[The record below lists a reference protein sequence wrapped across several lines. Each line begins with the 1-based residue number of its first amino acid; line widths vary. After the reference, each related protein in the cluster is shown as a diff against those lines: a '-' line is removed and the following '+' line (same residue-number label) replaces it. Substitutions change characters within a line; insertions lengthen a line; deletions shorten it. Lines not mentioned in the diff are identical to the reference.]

1 VPLPATAVEL
11 GRLSPAAFRRILAAA
26 GIRRFFLAWD
36 EEAGDVRASHP
47 ELAPLARLLTAD
59 RRDFDRH
66 EGIFVQVAPDT
77 GVLQGAFIHRTC
89 RGQAAGGVRFWRYD
103 TVEDFLRDGLR
114 LARGMT
120 HKNALAGLWWG
131 GGKGVMVDERRDGE
145 RDGDTEEQGKAAR
158 EGEGEAA
165 RERQAALSGSPR
177 RRRIYEEYGELLSSL
192 RGCYVTAEDA
202 GTSAEDMAA
211 VFSSTR
217 FTTCI
222 PPALGGSGNPSAPT
236 ARGVVRG
243 MEAALAHLGRGGL
256 AGTTV
261 AVQGLGHVGE
271 PLVELLCE
279 RGVARV
285 IGSDLDPAR
294 CEALRRRF
302 AGPAGSGTADSGA
315 VTADAVA
322 GLGAAGGPVGPAASF
337 TFTARATGRDDPWIL
352 EQPADVFAPCA
363 TGGVLGPRTIPR
375 LAARIVCGAANNQL
389 EDPERDDLLL
399 HRRGVLYMPDFLVNR
414 MGIVHCADEQYG
426 YVGDEDPRIAAHLG
440 TSQVPAG
447 AAAGDRWENS
457 IYNLSLAI
465 LAEAARSGEPP
476 ARVALRLAESRSR
489 EPHPIWGHRG
499 AAIIRALTRP
509 GAWAGSSG

>member
-1 VPLPATAVEL
+1 VTLPATAVEL
-11 GRLSPAAFRRILAAA
+11 GRLSPAAFRRFLAAA
-26 GIRRFFLAWD
+26 GIRRCFLAWD

-47 ELAPLARLLTAD
+47 ELAPLARLLAAD

-66 EGIFVQVAPDT
+66 EAVFVQVAPDT
-77 GVLQGAFIHRTC
+77 GVLQGAFVHRTC
-89 RGQAAGGVRFWRYD
+89 RGQAAGGVRFWPYD
-103 TVEDFLRDGLR
+103 TVEEFLRDGLR

-131 GGKGVMVDERRDGE
+131 GGKGVMVDEPGDGE
-145 RDGDTEEQGKAAR
+145 GDR
-158 EGEGEAA
+158 
-165 RERQAALSGSPR
+165 PR
-177 RRRIYEEYGELLSSL
+177 RRRIYEEYGDLLSSL

-211 VFSSTR
+211 VFSRTR

-243 MEAALAHLGRGGL
+243 MEAALAHLCRGGL

-271 PLVELLCE
+271 PLVELLRE

-302 AGPAGSGTADSGA
+302 AGPAGAGA
-315 VTADAVA
+315 P
-322 GLGAAGGPVGPAASF
+322 GSF
-337 TFTARATGRDDPWIL
+337 SFAARASGRDDPWIL

-375 LAARIVCGAANNQL
+375 LGARIVCGAANNQL

-440 TSQVPAG
+440 TD
-447 AAAGDRWENS
+447 AADRWENS
-457 IYNLSLAI
+457 IYNLSLAV
-465 LAEAARSGEPP
+465 LAEAARRGEPP
-476 ARVALRLAESRSR
+476 VRVALRLAESRSR
-489 EPHPIWGHRG
+489 EPHPLWGHRG
-499 AAIIRALTRP
+499 AAIIRALTRQ
-509 GAWAGSSG
+509 GAWASPRR

>member
-1 VPLPATAVEL
+1 VTIPVPATTAEL
-11 GRLSPAAFRRILAAA
+11 GRLSPPEFRRFLAAA

-36 EEAGDVRASHP
+36 EEAGEVRASHP
-47 ELAPLARLLTAD
+47 ELAPLARLLGAD

-66 EGIFVQVAPDT
+66 EGIFVQAAPDT

-103 TVEDFLRDGLR
+103 TIEEFLRDGLR

-131 GGKGVMVDERRDGE
+131 GGKGVMV
-145 RDGDTEEQGKAAR
+145 EEAPAGA
-158 EGEGEAA
+158 G
-165 RERQAALSGSPR
+165 R
-177 RRRIYEEYGELLSSL
+177 RRRIYEEYGELLTSL

-202 GTSAEDMAA
+202 GTSVEDMAA
-211 VFSSTR
+211 VFSRTR

-222 PPALGGSGNPSAPT
+222 PPSLGGSGNPSAPT
-236 ARGVVRG
+236 ARGVLRG

-256 AGTTV
+256 AGKTV

-271 PLVELLCE
+271 PLVELLRE
-279 RGVARV
+279 RGVTRV

-294 CEALRRRF
+294 CAALRRRF
-302 AGPAGSGTADSGA
+302 AGQAG
-315 VTADAVA
+315 
-322 GLGAAGGPVGPAASF
+322 AGGAF
-337 TFTARATGRDDPWIL
+337 DFTARVAAGDDLWIL

-363 TGGVLGPRTIPR
+363 TGGVLGPLTIPR
-375 LAARIVCGAANNQL
+375 LAAGVVCGAANNQL

-426 YVGDEDPRIAAHLG
+426 YVGDEDPRLAAHL
-440 TSQVPAG
+440 
-447 AAAGDRWENS
+447 GDRWENG
-457 IYNLSLAI
+457 IYNLSLAV
-465 LAEAARSGEPP
+465 LAEAARRGEPP
-476 ARVALRLAESRSR
+476 VRVALRLAESRSR

-499 AAIIRALTRP
+499 AAIIRALTRQ
-509 GAWAGSSG
+509 GAWASPTG

>member
-1 VPLPATAVEL
+1 VEL
-11 GRLSPAAFRRILAAA
+11 GRLSPAAFRRFLAAA
-26 GIRRFFLAWD
+26 GIQRFFLAWD

-47 ELAPLARLLTAD
+47 ELAPLAGLLAAD

-66 EGIFVQVAPDT
+66 EGIFVQVAPET
-77 GVLQGAFIHRTC
+77 GVLQGAFIHRSC

-103 TVEDFLRDGLR
+103 TVEEFLRDGLR

-131 GGKGVMVDERRDGE
+131 GGKGVMVDE
-145 RDGDTEEQGKAAR
+145 
-158 EGEGEAA
+158 
-165 RERQAALSGSPR
+165 QAAPAGSPR

-211 VFSSTR
+211 VFSRTR

-222 PPALGGSGNPSAPT
+222 PPALGGSGNPSTPT

-243 MEAALAHLGRGGL
+243 MEAALVHLGRGGL
-256 AGTTV
+256 AGTSV

-271 PLVELLCE
+271 PLVELLRE

-285 IGSDLDPAR
+285 IGCDLDPAR

-302 AGPAGSGTADSGA
+302 AGPAGSGTADPGA
-315 VTADAVA
+315 VIAGA
-322 GLGAAGGPVGPAASF
+322 GLGAAGGPVGSAASL
-337 TFTARATGRDDPWIL
+337 TFTARVAGRDDAWIL

-363 TGGVLGPRTIPR
+363 TGGVLGPGSIPR
-375 LAARIVCGAANNQL
+375 LAAGIVCGAANNQL

-399 HRRGVLYMPDFLVNR
+399 YRRGVLYLPDFLVNR
-414 MGIVHCADEQYG
+414 MSIVHCADEQYG
-426 YVGDEDPRIAAHLG
+426 YVGDEDPRMAAHLG
-440 TSQVPAG
+440 TAPRAAG
-447 AAAGDRWENS
+447 AAAADRWENS

-465 LAEAARSGEPP
+465 LAEAARRGEPP

-499 AAIIRALTRP
+499 AAIIRTLARQ
-509 GAWAGSSG
+509 GAWASSPPATSNPG